1 MSDPNAPQFYLV
13 EVELAKH
20 NFFSHIFPQITKFF
34 AFYKNH
40 KQQKS
45 LIESLLGLIE
55 KDKGLKNE
63 FKKLIGNQEIY
74 KFIIDLLDNSQNILL
89 IIDGEKKELPEITNT
104 YTITPCKVGF
114 ILLALSLYFLFTPYE
129 EGDDI

>member
-1 MSDPNAPQFYLV
+1 MPTNNKVFCL
-13 EVELAKH
+13 
-20 NFFSHIFPQITKFF
+20 
-34 AFYKNH
+34 YKNH
-40 KQQKS
+40 KHQKS

-89 IIDGEKKELPEITNT
+89 IIDGEKK
-104 YTITPCKVGF
+104 
-114 ILLALSLYFLFTPYE
+114 
-129 EGDDI
+129 

>member
-40 KQQKS
+40 KQQKP

-55 KDKGLKNE
+55 KDKGMERKSN
-63 FKKLIGNQEIY
+63 Y
-74 KFIIDLLDNSQNILL
+74 T
-89 IIDGEKKELPEITNT
+89 ITNT

-129 EGDDI
+129 EGEDI